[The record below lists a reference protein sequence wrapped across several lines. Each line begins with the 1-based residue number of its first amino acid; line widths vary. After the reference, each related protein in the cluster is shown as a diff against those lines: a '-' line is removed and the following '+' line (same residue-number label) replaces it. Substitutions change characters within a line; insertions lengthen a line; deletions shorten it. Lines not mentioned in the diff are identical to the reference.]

1 MAAVFPVS
9 GSTNDGSSNTS
20 TYNTSPSYSGTFI
33 PQLWSQKLNAKFY
46 ANTMMTEI
54 ANTDWEGDIANQ
66 GDTITIRTA
75 PSITINDYTGAGM
88 TLADEVPLPNTVDM
102 QIDKGKYFS
111 VKVNDVL
118 AYQADMDLM
127 NMFTEDAAKQLKIQ
141 IENDVFFQYF
151 VTEGAAAANK
161 GGTAG
166 AISGSYN
173 LGTDV
178 APIDQATPA
187 NVLKT
192 ILKMSA
198 ALDEQNVPEE
208 GRWLIMTP
216 HDRHLLMQTDIAQ
229 AYFTG
234 DQSSTIR
241 TGKIGMLDRFTV
253 YVSNLLPR
261 GQAAKALVPA
271 LTATSAG
278 SSVSNAKVRRMM
290 VAGTSHACAFASQ
303 INKTEQLRDQTD
315 FGDKVRGLAVFGR
328 KVIKNEALCTALV
341 GSAS

>member
-1 MAAVFPVS
+1 MAAVFPVVGS
-9 GSTNDGSSNTS
+9 GAFDTN
-20 TYNTSPSYSGTFI
+20 PSYSGTFI

-54 ANTDWEGDIANQ
+54 ANTDWEGEIANQ

-75 PSITINDYTGAGM
+75 PSITINDYAGAGT
-88 TLADEVPLPNTVDM
+88 TLTDQVPVPSTVDM
-102 QIDKGKYFS
+102 QINKGKYFS
-111 VKVNDVL
+111 VQVNDVL

-127 NMFTEDAAKQLKIQ
+127 NMFTEDAAKQLKIA
-141 IENDVFFQYF
+141 IENEVFFQYF

-161 GGTAG
+161 GATAG

-173 LGTDV
+173 LGTDT
-178 APIDQATPA
+178 APVDQATPA

-192 ILKMSA
+192 ILRMSA
-198 ALDEQNVPEE
+198 ALDEQNVPED

-216 HDRHLLMQTDIAQ
+216 HDRQLLMQTDIAQ

-234 DQSSTIR
+234 DTASTIR

-253 YVSNLLPR
+253 YVSNLLPK
-261 GQAAKALVPA
+261 GQAGKALVA
-271 LTATSAG
+271 GLSATSSGA
-278 SSVSNAKVRRMM
+278 SVSNAKVRRMM
-290 VAGTSHACAFASQ
+290 VAGTQHACSFASQ
-303 INKTEQLRDQTD
+303 ISKTEQLRNQTD
-315 FGDKVRGLAVFGR
+315 FGDKVRGLAVYGR
-328 KVIKNEALCTALV
+328 KVLKNEAMVTALV